1 MSNLQK
7 FNITLED
14 FDKEVGK
21 LKAVSDAYQK
31 LEGLTVAYNDIIKQ
45 FDQNSKALDKIN
57 ELQKTQQE
65 KVTKSLNDLE
75 NTNKQNKIDISKE
88 IKGNFEG
95 LQIFVIKS
103 LADIENTNKQNK
115 IDISKEIKGNFDVLQ
130 ILHNDFS
137 KNINKQIEELNSN
150 NKTYYKDLEIT
161 LKNKLSDN
169 KSEIKQLIENER
181 NQIKQIFEIE
191 FAKNTK
197 ELRQVIESEIN
208 KQTQLLLDNQKV
220 IKVSLWVIGGL
231 IIILS
236 ALAVFKLWTP

>member
-7 FNITLED
+7 FNTTLED

-31 LEGLTVAYNDIIKQ
+31 LEGLTVAYNDISKQ

-75 NTNKQNKIDISKE
+75 NTNKQNKNELSKLLEEKTDLIRKENKEFYKDIEST
-88 IKGNFEG
+88 
-95 LQIFVIKS
+95 IKS
-103 LADIENTNKQNK
+103 K
-115 IDISKEIKGNFDVLQ
+115 
-130 ILHNDFS
+130 
-137 KNINKQIEELNSN
+137 
-150 NKTYYKDLEIT
+150 LE
-161 LKNKLSDN
+161 DN
-169 KSEIKQLIENER
+169 KSQIKQLIESER

-197 ELRQVIESEIN
+197 ELCQVIQNEN
-208 KQTQLLLDNQKV
+208 KSLKISVWLLGILT
-220 IKVSLWVIGGL
+220 L
-231 IIILS
+231 IMS
-236 ALAVFKLWTP
+236 ALIVYKLWTN

>member
-7 FNITLED
+7 FNTTLED

-31 LEGLTVAYNDIIKQ
+31 LEGLTVAYNDISKQ

-57 ELQKTQQE
+57 ELQKAQQE

-75 NTNKQNKIDISKE
+75 NNNKQNKSELSKLLEEKTDLIRKENKEFYKDIEST
-88 IKGNFEG
+88 
-95 LQIFVIKS
+95 IKS
-103 LADIENTNKQNK
+103 
-115 IDISKEIKGNFDVLQ
+115 
-130 ILHNDFS
+130 
-137 KNINKQIEELNSN
+137 
-150 NKTYYKDLEIT
+150 
-161 LKNKLSDN
+161 KLDDN
-169 KSEIKQLIENER
+169 KSQIKQLIESER

-197 ELRQVIESEIN
+197 ELRQVIEAETN

-220 IKVSLWVIGGL
+220 IKISLWVIGGL
-231 IIILS
+231 TLIFS
-236 ALAVFKLWTP
+236 ALAVFKLWTT

>member
-7 FNITLED
+7 FNTTLED

-31 LEGLTVAYNDIIKQ
+31 LEGLTVAYNDISKQ

-57 ELQKTQQE
+57 ELQKAQQE

-75 NTNKQNKIDISKE
+75 NSNQQNKSELSKLLEEKTDLIRKENKEFYKDIEST
-88 IKGNFEG
+88 
-95 LQIFVIKS
+95 IKS
-103 LADIENTNKQNK
+103 
-115 IDISKEIKGNFDVLQ
+115 
-130 ILHNDFS
+130 
-137 KNINKQIEELNSN
+137 
-150 NKTYYKDLEIT
+150 
-161 LKNKLSDN
+161 KLDDN
-169 KSEIKQLIENER
+169 KSQIKQLIESER

-197 ELRQVIESEIN
+197 ELRQVIEAETN

-220 IKVSLWVIGGL
+220 IRISLWVIGGL
-231 IIILS
+231 TLILS
-236 ALAVFKLWTP
+236 ALAVFKLWTT